1 MKSSVDIALPD
12 GAGDDEYL
20 AAIADAL
27 GAVRAFGPDLV
38 LYDAGVDVY
47 RDDVLGRLAV
57 TDGGICRREMMVLD
71 TLLYSLLGLYLER
84 VLPSRYG
91 TQQHPLFFLLT
102 GVVLGGH
109 CIVGATELNRNDQ
122 LFVHTTVARHA
133 RYTRMKRAPLLPRV
147 RPVTLPTMAR

>member
-38 LYDAGVDVY
+38 LYDAGVDVH

-71 TLLYSLLGLYLER
+71 TLVAHGVPVAGLVGGGYDDDMTLLVGRHVELHRAAQE
-84 VLPSRYG
+84 VWAEHGMGEPLPLRLQGVRSDEVPMPVGSWEEVEGWRG
-91 TQQHPLFFLLT
+91 CNLF
-102 GVVLGGH
+102 G
-109 CIVGATELNRNDQ
+109 ESD
-122 LFVHTTVARHA
+122 
-133 RYTRMKRAPLLPRV
+133 
-147 RPVTLPTMAR
+147 